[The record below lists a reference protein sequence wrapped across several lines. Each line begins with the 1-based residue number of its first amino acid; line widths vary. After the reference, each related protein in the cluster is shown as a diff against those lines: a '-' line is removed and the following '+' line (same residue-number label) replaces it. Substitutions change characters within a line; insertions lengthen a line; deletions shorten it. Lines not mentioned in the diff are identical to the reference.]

1 MFKSTEIP
9 LIYHDDES
17 TIEITKNYCN
27 LKALVYPGIAPR

>member
-27 LKALVYPGIAPR
+27 LKTLVCPRKAPR